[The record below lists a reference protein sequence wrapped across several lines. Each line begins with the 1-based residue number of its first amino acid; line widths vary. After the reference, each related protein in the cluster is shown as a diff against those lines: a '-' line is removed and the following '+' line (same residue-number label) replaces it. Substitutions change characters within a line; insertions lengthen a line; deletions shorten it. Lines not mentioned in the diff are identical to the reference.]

1 MINIHTLSLNGFL
14 IKVDLEE
21 SIIPT
26 FVPVLKKSD
35 PGVGCPRILPKAKA
49 CTPLFNS
56 VKNILQQNFAMDIN
70 SCKCHSLIWI
80 CAMDILSR
88 RSQSHGK
95 LHHDTECTSVGNLS
109 MIVFLQASESGGIKL
124 WKNSQQLFEGNQFEV
139 NNRPNN
145 LARHLESFDSI
156 MMNPVKNRAII
167 FDSRQIHQSM
177 AHKEM
182 YQRCAYSFE
191 IACNGLYVI
200 MDDSDVL
207 IVDTFKYI

>member
-1 MINIHTLSLNGFL
+1 MINIHTLSLGGFL
-14 IKVDLEE
+14 IEVDLEE

-26 FVPVLKKSD
+26 FAPVLKKSD
-35 PGVGCPRILPKAKA
+35 PGVGRPRILVKAKA

-70 SCKCHSLIWI
+70 SCKCHSPIWI

-95 LHHDTECTSVGNLS
+95 IHRDTECTSVGNLS
-109 MIVFLQASESGGIKL
+109 VIIFLQASKSSGIKL

-139 NNRPNN
+139 NNRPKD
-145 LARHLESFDSI
+145 LARHLESCDSI
-156 MMNPVKNRAII
+156 MVNPVKKRAII
-167 FDSRQIHQSM
+167 FDSRLVHQSM

-182 YQRCAYSFE
+182 YHRYAYSFG

-207 IVDTFKYI
+207 IVETFKYI